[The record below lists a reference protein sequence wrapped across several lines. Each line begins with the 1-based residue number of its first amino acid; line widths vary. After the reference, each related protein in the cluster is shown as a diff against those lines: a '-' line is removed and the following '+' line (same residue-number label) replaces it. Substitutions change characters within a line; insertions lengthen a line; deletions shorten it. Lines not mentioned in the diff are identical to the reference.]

1 MKVTVKQATPWSR
14 AYEAALMT
22 EGKRTTKE
30 PIDEWKD
37 KILMAEHSPIRMVE
51 YDIYLEDIPSFV
63 AMHLVRH
70 HIGCEKFVVT
80 NREDRRNVNPEEINR
95 LTPVDML
102 MTCNA
107 QALINISRKRLC
119 NCASKETREVWK
131 AVKEAIAEIDPIMAR
146 RMCRECIYR
155 GFCPERK
162 PCGFVETDKYMEE
175 MVEYFKGKQNEKIH
189 YNMLRILS
197 GKDYD

>member
-1 MKVTVKQATPWSR
+1 MKIYAKKITTWQRALNAARATI
-14 AYEAALMT
+14 
-22 EGKRTTKE
+22 GKKPIDKE
-30 PIDEWKD
+30 PSDEWKD
-37 KILMAEHSPIRMVE
+37 KMLMAEHSPIRLVE

-63 AMHLVRH
+63 ATHLVRH

-95 LTPVDML
+95 LTPVDMI

-119 NCASKETREVWK
+119 ACASKETREVWQ
-131 AVKEAIAEIDPIMAR
+131 AVKDAIAEIEPVMAK

-155 GFCPERK
+155 GLCPEIN
-162 PCGFVETDKYMEE
+162 PCGFVYSKKYEE
-175 MVEYFKGKQNEKIH
+175 ELSEYIKGKQ
-189 YNMLRILS
+189 L
-197 GKDYD
+197 

>member
-1 MKVTVKQATPWSR
+1 MKVTVKQVTPWSR

-22 EGKRTTKE
+22 EGKRTSKE
-30 PIDEWKD
+30 PMDEWKD

-51 YDIYLEDIPSFV
+51 YDIYFENIPSFV

-80 NREDRRNVNPEEINR
+80 NREDRRNVNPEEVNR
-95 LTPVDML
+95 LTPVDMI

-119 NCASKETREVWK
+119 NKASKETRDVWQ
-131 AVKEAIAEIDPIMAR
+131 AVKNAIAEIDPIMAR
-146 RMCRECIYR
+146 RMCRECVYR
-155 GFCPERK
+155 GFCPEMK
-162 PCGFVETDKYMEE
+162 PCGFVDTNKHMEE
-175 MVEYFKGKQNEKIH
+175 MVEYFKGKQNEKVQ
-189 YNMLRILS
+189 
-197 GKDYD
+197 

>member
-22 EGKRTTKE
+22 NGKRTTKE
-30 PIDEWKD
+30 PTDEWKD

-51 YDIYLEDIPSFV
+51 YDIYLEGIPSFV
-63 AMHLVRH
+63 AMHLVRQ

-95 LTPVDML
+95 LTPVDMM

-107 QALINISRKRLC
+107 QSLINISRKRLC
-119 NCASKETREVWK
+119 NKASKETREVWQ
-131 AVKEAIAEIDPIMAR
+131 AVKDAIAEIDPIMAR
-146 RMCRECIYR
+146 RMCRECVYR
-155 GFCPERK
+155 GFCPEMK
-162 PCGFVETDKYMEE
+162 PCGFVDTNKHMEE
-175 MVEYFKGKQNEKIH
+175 MVEYFNGKQ
-189 YNMLRILS
+189 
-197 GKDYD
+197 